1 MKYINKYWSRT
12 MKYINLKTDLG
23 KKETF
28 EKWNG
33 KFPDETSYDQVIRV
47 TEDTAIMKP
56 VVSLDGSD
64 VPLAY
69 VITNA
74 YPDDEVRNTLMS
86 IEDVST
92 MRANCSGP
100 IDKEEMKKKGLI
112 EGEHYKLRSPNT
124 YQVRTKSGGWGMIAY
139 ANEIHSVMIG
149 YKRGRFTGGIDASG
163 WVKENPKKW
172 EELQVISK
180 WNELAFIKANQEIYE
195 RQKAFCENHIEPE
208 YRIGGGIF
216 TTLSANRYH
225 VGQSGKMGAHV
236 DSGDLNAGMTTMSC
250 FREGDY
256 DGAYLVFPRYGIAI
270 DAPDNSVIIADSNQV
285 HGVTQIEGKGQRFT
299 CVAYCDNRLA
309 TKGVAGKSERKIG
322 RFAAKES
329 GSLEDFI

>member
-1 MKYINKYWSRT
+1 MNYITVTK
-12 MKYINLKTDLG
+12 DLG

-28 EKWNG
+28 ETWNG
-33 KFPDETSYDQVIRV
+33 KFLDETSYDQVIKV
-47 TEDTAIMKP
+47 TDEDAGIMKP

-74 YPDDEVRNTLMS
+74 YGDDSVRNTLMS
-86 IEDVST
+86 IEDVSV

-100 IDKEEMKKKGLI
+100 ILEEDMLAKGLVKDVD
-112 EGEHYKLRSPNT
+112 YRLRTPNS
-124 YQVRTKSGGWGMIAY
+124 YQLKTGTGKWGMIAY
-139 ANEIHSVMIG
+139 SNEIHSVMIG
-149 YKRGRFTGGIDASG
+149 YKRGRFTGGIDSSG
-163 WVKENPKKW
+163 WVKTNKKKW
-172 EELQVISK
+172 EELQVISE
-180 WNELAFIKANQEIYE
+180 WNEKAFIKANKDVYD
-195 RQKAFCENHIEPE
+195 RQKAFCETYIEPE

-225 VGQSGKMGAHV
+225 IGQSGKMGAHV

-250 FREGDY
+250 FREGEY
-256 DGAYLVFPRYGIAI
+256 GGAYLVFPRYGIAI
-270 DAPDNSVIIADSNQV
+270 DAPDNSVIIADSNEV
-285 HGVTQIEGKGQRFT
+285 HGVTQITGTGQRFT

-322 RFAAKES
+322 RFAKNES
-329 GSLEDFI
+329 GSLEDFV